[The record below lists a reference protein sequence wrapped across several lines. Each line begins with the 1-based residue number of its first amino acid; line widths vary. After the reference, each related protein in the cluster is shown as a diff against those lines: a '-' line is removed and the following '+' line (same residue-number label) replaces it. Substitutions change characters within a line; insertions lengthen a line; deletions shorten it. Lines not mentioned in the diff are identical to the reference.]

1 MCRFL
6 LKLLIQVCRCYRF
19 PRKTGVRPTT
29 NAFLGSTFN
38 SSLSLKEGRFQEVHT
53 LMNQLA
59 ISQRASR
66 VSEPSSSGKRYLR
79 RNSMPADPKFY
90 HSMMSRHSSVNSC
103 NLSVDEYKDVDGV
116 LILDLQLRE
125 SMASETLPPRE
136 ARRRCSL

>member
-6 LKLLIQVCRCYRF
+6 LKLLINLCHCYRF
-19 PRKTGVRPTT
+19 PRKHVVRPTT

-59 ISQRASR
+59 ISQRNSR
-66 VSEPSSSGKRYLR
+66 GSEPSSGEIRYMR
-79 RNSMPADPKFY
+79 RRSLPADPRFY
-90 HSMMSRHSSVNSC
+90 KSMMSRHSSANSC
-103 NLSVDEYKDVDGV
+103 NLSVDEYKDVGGV

-125 SMASETLPPRE
+125 SMGDETLPPRE